1 MWLTILRYFNNS
13 VFSTYA
19 ETKYGKCKCMVIADD
34 IMETR
39 RKNRSKI
46 RIHSLEANIKC
57 HMITTVCKVF
67 ANPLSIVYNLSYIQH
82 VQNILNL
89 GFDTKWNQTV

>member
-1 MWLTILRYFNNS
+1 MLHFIMTFLLAGSKIKMWLTILRYFND
-13 VFSTYA
+13 FFIYA

-67 ANPLSIVYNLSYIQH
+67 ANPLSIVYNLS
-82 VQNILNL
+82 
-89 GFDTKWNQTV
+89 

>member
-1 MWLTILRYFNNS
+1 MWLTILRYFNNF
-13 VFSTYA
+13 FSIYA

-57 HMITTVCKVF
+57 HMITTVSKVF

>member
-1 MWLTILRYFNNS
+1 
-13 VFSTYA
+13 
-19 ETKYGKCKCMVIADD
+19 MVIADD

-57 HMITTVCKVF
+57 HMITTVSKVF
-67 ANPLSIVYNLSYIQH
+67 ANPLSIVYNLS
-82 VQNILNL
+82 
-89 GFDTKWNQTV
+89 

>member
-1 MWLTILRYFNNS
+1 
-13 VFSTYA
+13 
-19 ETKYGKCKCMVIADD
+19 MVIADD

-89 GFDTKWNQTV
+89 GFDTNLNQTV